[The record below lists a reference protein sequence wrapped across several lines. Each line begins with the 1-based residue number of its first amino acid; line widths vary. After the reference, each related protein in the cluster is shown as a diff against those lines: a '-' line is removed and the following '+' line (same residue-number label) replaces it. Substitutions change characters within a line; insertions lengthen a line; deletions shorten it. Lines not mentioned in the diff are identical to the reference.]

1 MSSEQAVN
9 ADTIEQTK
17 QQIRGL
23 VSEIAQL
30 SKSDLE
36 AEEYFAAFLQ
46 KVVSALAATGGGI
59 WLVRDGRR
67 LELVYQIRM
76 SETLLDAES
85 EDASRHFGLLNQIAA
100 SGEPRLVPPQSGTGE
115 DQTAGNPTGSLLV
128 LAPLRSDNQVEGVV
142 EVFQRPDA
150 QPVTQRGYLKFVVQ
164 MCELAAEWLKTR
176 KLRQISDR
184 HSLWA
189 QADHFSRMVHENLDL
204 RETAYTA
211 VNEGRRMIGCDRVS
225 VGIMRGRKCKIEAV
239 SGQDSIENRSNIVH
253 LLGQLSTR
261 IVATGES
268 LWYDGS
274 TEDLPP
280 QVERALDAY
289 IDESHTKIML
299 ILPLRRPKRT
309 YEVRQTVTGEADEE
323 SNEAN
328 EIVGVL
334 VSEQI
339 ESDLPEEIL
348 RSRTDLVYEH
358 TARAITNSVDHTS
371 IPLMPVW
378 RSVGKATWMVK
389 ARSLPKSVIILGI
402 IFFLVL
408 SLFVIRKDF
417 NIESRG
423 ALQPVT
429 KKDVFVPFDGTV
441 MAVHVKDQDKVTEG
455 QLLVELRNPEL
466 TVQLQG
472 VTGDIDTKKE
482 RLIALDVALLKK
494 GGFTEV
500 ERAQMGGQKLELQQE
515 LETLEE
521 QRKVLEEK
529 LALMQIR
536 APIAGEVMMDWDVQ
550 KTLMRRPVTTGQI
563 LMSVADPSGEWEL
576 ELDMRESRVGHVR
589 TARAARRDAF
599 LSLVAG
605 ELEVD
610 GAESLLKEPK
620 LVAVMEKTEQLVRLC
635 NQDELHGTEEDFEK
649 RLDEFCVKLG
659 DHDPRVR
666 DLVRATLNWQKK
678 HPVIGHTGERVTFIL
693 ATNPGVDLSG
703 VITEIKDATEVKTKA
718 QEGTVINK
726 IKVGIRREEVGNPHP
741 GATVTADVY
750 CGRSSVAYAWFH
762 EAWEWV
768 QGRIIF
774 YLS

>member
-1 MSSEQAVN
+1 MALIGRERERLTITFLPHAVLAMSSEQAVN

-23 VSEIAQL
+23 VNEIAQL
-30 SKSDLE
+30 SKSDLD

-46 KVVSALAATGGGI
+46 KIVSALAAIGGGI
-59 WLVRDGRR
+59 WIVRDGRR

-85 EDASRHFGLLNQIAA
+85 EDATRHFGLLNQIAA
-100 SGEPRLVPPQSGTGE
+100 NGEPMLVPPQSGTGE
-115 DQTAGNPTGSLLV
+115 DQTAGNPTSSLLV

-142 EVFQRPDA
+142 EIFQRPDA

-189 QADHFSRMVHENLDL
+189 QADHFSRMVHETLDL
-204 RETAYTA
+204 GETAYTA

-239 SGQDSIENRSNIVH
+239 SGQDAIENRSNIVN
-253 LLGQLSTR
+253 LLGQLATR
-261 IVATGES
+261 IVATGET

-289 IDESHTKIML
+289 VDESHTKMMV
-299 ILPLRRPKRT
+299 ILPLRRPKRS
-309 YEVRQTVTGEADEE
+309 YETRQTVTGEADEE

-334 VSEQI
+334 VVEQI
-339 ESDLPEEIL
+339 ESNLPDEIL

-358 TARAITNSVDHTS
+358 SARAITNAVDHTS

-378 RSVGKATWMVK
+378 KSVGKASWMIK

-402 IFFLVL
+402 LFLLVL

-429 KKDVFVPFDGTV
+429 KRDVFVPLDGTV
-441 MAVHVKDQDKVTEG
+441 IDVFVEDRKEVKEG
-455 QLLVELRNPEL
+455 DPLVKLRNPEL
-466 TVQLQG
+466 EVQYQEVLGQ
-472 VTGDIDTKKE
+472 IQTKNE
-482 RLIALDVALLKK
+482 RLSSVGTALLKNT
-494 GGFTEV
+494 GLSEV
-500 ERAQMGGQKLELQQE
+500 ERTQLGGEKLELLQE
-515 LETLEE
+515 LKTLKE
-521 QRKVLEEK
+521 QWTVLEEK
-529 LALMQIR
+529 REKLLIV
-536 APIAGEVMMDWDVQ
+536 APISGEIMMDWDVQ
-550 KTLMRRPVTTGQI
+550 KSLERRPVTTGQI
-563 LMSVADPSGEWEL
+563 LMSVADPAGDWEL
-576 ELDMRESRVGHVR
+576 ELYMRESRVGHVR
-589 TARAARRDAF
+589 TARADERWRD
-599 LSLVAG
+599 VQP
-605 ELEVD
+605 
-610 GAESLLKEPK
+610 EPDK
-620 LVAVMEKTEQLVRLC
+620 QVPGKT
-635 NQDELHGTEEDFEK
+635 
-649 RLDEFCVKLG
+649 
-659 DHDPRVR
+659 
-666 DLVRATLNWQKK
+666 
-678 HPVIGHTGERVTFIL
+678 VTFIL
-693 ATNPGVDLSG
+693 ATNPGADLKG
-703 VITEIKDATEVKTKA
+703 VITEVKDATEVHPE
-718 QEGTVINK
+718 EGVINK
-726 IKVGIRREEVGNPHP
+726 IKVGLERDVVGNPHP

-750 CGRSSVAYAWFH
+750 CGRSTVAYAWFH

-768 QGRIIF
+768 QARILF